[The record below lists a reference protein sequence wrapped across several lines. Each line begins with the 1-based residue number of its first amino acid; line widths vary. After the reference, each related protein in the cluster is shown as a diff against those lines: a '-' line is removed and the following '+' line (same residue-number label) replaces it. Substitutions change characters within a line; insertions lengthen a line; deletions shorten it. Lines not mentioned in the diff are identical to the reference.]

1 MLAYCWRQRKIYG
14 AGDREVTRDV
24 LLQLRGLGLHFQVK
38 VVTVSIEG
46 TGRGS
51 EGKLKEIPS
60 FTSSFYSNMK
70 ARPSAESAEGEG
82 DED

>member
-1 MLAYCWRQRKIYG
+1 M
-14 AGDREVTRDV
+14 
-24 LLQLRGLGLHFQVK
+24 
-38 VVTVSIEG
+38 VTVSIEG
-46 TGRGS
+46 TGCGS